1 MTQAVKKTEVLII
14 FSQGEKEK
22 NPYMFLM
29 EHVYISLNMF
39 EEDFNF
45 TFWVSSKVEMAE
57 PPVWREGCCQ
67 YNAYKH

>member
-1 MTQAVKKTEVLII
+1 
-14 FSQGEKEK
+14 
-22 NPYMFLM
+22 M